1 MKGLSLML
9 KLTDLIKDDQLFCET
24 ENNVVYSY
32 IGKKGLLDIS
42 PEEWDMI
49 SERGLCCEDIA
60 GYHLE
65 TLAMSREEKHEMI
78 ERLLDETR
86 AASLDRNG
94 GITERLHWWNK
105 GTTPGYI
112 RQDIAWLFNLPRA

>member
-1 MKGLSLML
+1 MKGLGLML

-32 IGKKGLLDIS
+32 IDKKGLLDIS

-49 SERGLCCEDIA
+49 SERGLSCEDIA

-65 TLAMSREEKHEMI
+65 TLAMGQEEKHEMI

-105 GTTPGYI
+105 GTTPRYI
-112 RQDIAWLFNLPRA
+112 HQDIRWLFNLPRA

>member
-1 MKGLSLML
+1 MKGLGLML
-9 KLTDLIKDDQLFCET
+9 RLTDLIKDDQLFCET
-24 ENNVVYSY
+24 ENNVVYGY
-32 IGKKGLLDIS
+32 ISRKGLLKLS

-65 TLAMSREEKHEMI
+65 TLAMSREERREMI
-78 ERLLDETR
+78 ERLLNEME
-86 AASLDRNG
+86 AASLDNNG
-94 GITERLHWWNK
+94 GIAKRFHWWNK